1 MTSPARAA
9 AIAALLVAS
18 GCASTRIELR
28 PEGDLPSLCAPA
40 SGGGVTQV
48 TWWPQWRADQK
59 EPEAREAMAEAG
71 LRRVVTAGDCLGPAT
86 LRRRPSAPPA
96 AGEARAEFEGQPRP
110 ARVLLVTVRELG
122 PVLRLG
128 SGAIV
133 EGETNVV
140 LELREVDPRTT
151 ELRLRSIDW
160 RHGGPGVVK
169 GVATLEDDVAQ
180 AFRRLLEGRPPAS
193 R

>member
-59 EPEAREAMAEAG
+59 EPASREAMAEAG
-71 LRRVVTAGDCLGPAT
+71 LRRVVMEGACLGTAT
-86 LRRRPSAPPA
+86 FRRRPASPPA
-96 AGEARAEFEGQPRP
+96 AGEAPAEIAGQPRA

-140 LELREVDPRTT
+140 LELREVDPRTGD
-151 ELRLRSIDW
+151 LRLRSIDW

-169 GVATLEDDVAQ
+169 GVATLEDDIAE